1 MFEICYCH
9 HYCVRCCY
17 YDISI
22 ILLYL
27 SFLSTFKVYPVI
39 LVLGYATVLCFGTF
53 SILPEIYLVR
63 SYVETFRIVNIAQQG
78 YDLSLS

>member
-1 MFEICYCH
+1 MLHICYCH
-9 HYCVRCCY
+9 HYCVRCSY
-17 YDISI
+17 NDISI

-27 SFLSTFKVYPVI
+27 SFLSTFKVYSVI
-39 LVLGYATVLCFGTF
+39 LVLGYVTVLCFGTF

-63 SYVETFRIVNIAQQG
+63 SYVKTSGIMNIAQQG